1 MDKLEVLRRSDV
13 FHYLDDDD
21 LKAVAEM
28 CTEEVFEA
36 GKIIIRQD
44 RENEKM
50 YVIEDGLVSV
60 LLELGPTDKRQIQSA
75 SNYECFGWSASI
87 PPYRSIC
94 TVKTLERT
102 KVLVFKGKDLRN
114 LVYTNPKLCAEIAG
128 GVAYVISQRL
138 RYSFSQLMGVSYQD

>member
-13 FHYLDDDD
+13 FHYLDDED
-21 LKAVAEM
+21 LKTVAEM
-28 CTEEVFEA
+28 CTTEVFEA
-36 GKIIIRQD
+36 GKTIFRQD
-44 RENEKM
+44 KENEKL

-75 SNYECFGWSASI
+75 ANYECFGWSASI
-87 PPYRSIC
+87 PPYRCVC
-94 TVKTLERT
+94 TVKTLEKT
-102 KVLVFKGKDLRN
+102 KTLVFNGKELRN

-138 RYSFSQLMGVSYQD
+138 RAAFSQLMGVSYQD